1 MLRIEFLATVQ
12 ELPHDLI
19 VKFKLKSSFLFVTY
33 KLWSENFAP
42 EAKEKAKTATG
53 LNLAFRSSSIASS
66 SMAAV
71 CKTLRGNPAPTTF
84 RSSFVI
90 SPWATN
96 CSCRGSL
103 LLRELGANSCFQRAS
118 QNLKVG
124 TVTQVWSLWSFN
136 MKFCS
141 NEMRGLGFLHHHSTI
156 QPTDMKPRL
165 NIYLLNEPKK
175 STSSSGE
182 IRT

>member
-1 MLRIEFLATVQ
+1 
-12 ELPHDLI
+12 
-19 VKFKLKSSFLFVTY
+19 
-33 KLWSENFAP
+33 
-42 EAKEKAKTATG
+42 
-53 LNLAFRSSSIASS
+53 
-66 SMAAV
+66 MAAV

-96 CSCRGSL
+96 CSCRGLL
-103 LLRELGANSCFQRAS
+103 LLRELGANSCFQRAR
-118 QNLKVG
+118 

-141 NEMRGLGFLHHHSTI
+141 NEMRGLGFLHPHSTI

-175 STSSSGE
+175 STVQVERSGL
-182 IRT
+182 RRGKDTQHSAVVWCSHLTSKRSMV